1 MKKVILSVIF
11 AILVTLAPAVKASV
25 VSNKSFSVNL
35 PDGGDKKKKK
45 DKSCEGKKEC
55 SSSSKKGCCSSMKA
69 KDSKTEETK

>member
-45 DKSCEGKKEC
+45 DKSCEGKKDC
-55 SSSSKKGCCSSMKA
+55 SSKKSCCGGSKSEM
-69 KDSKTEETK
+69 KTEEKK

>member
-11 AILVTLAPAVKASV
+11 AVLVTIAPAVKASV

-55 SSSSKKGCCSSMKA
+55 TSKKSCCMK
-69 KDSKTEETK
+69 KESGDTKTTEEKK